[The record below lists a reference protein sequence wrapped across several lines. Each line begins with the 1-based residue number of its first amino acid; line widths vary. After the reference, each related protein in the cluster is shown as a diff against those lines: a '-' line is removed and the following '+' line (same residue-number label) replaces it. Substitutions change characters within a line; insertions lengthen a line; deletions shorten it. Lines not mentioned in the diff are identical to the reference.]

1 MTLDQVDH
9 QDFQAHQTSL
19 ALVVKVLLD
28 LQDLQVPLA
37 PQVKFAGMAP
47 IGYFW
52 HNQADIQDAEGP
64 VRQWIVMI
72 KTISLKGVWLPFV

>member
-9 QDFQAHQTSL
+9 QDFQAHQASL

-28 LQDLQVPLA
+28 LQDLQVLLA
-37 PQVKFAGMAP
+37 PQVKPAQMVP

-52 HNQADIQDAEGP
+52 HIQAGTQDAEGP
-64 VRQWIVMI
+64 TRQID
-72 KTISLKGVWLPFV
+72 SDN